1 MEAATDATSTRG
13 LPSTA
18 VTVRPES
25 NSRYGANAT
34 KDIVFGSLAG
44 LVGKIVEY
52 PFDTVKVR
60 LQSQPDTR
68 PALYSGPLDCFRK
81 SLHQEGLR
89 GLYRGVSAPL
99 VGAAAESSSLF
110 FSYNVAK
117 DVLQST
123 LYGSSL
129 PPTFELPLAML
140 VGCGAAS
147 GAFTSLVLT
156 PIELVK
162 CQMQVPVRPVCAVAQ
177 QAQAPLARPGP
188 LAIVGSIYR
197 RYGVLGFWHGQLG
210 TFIREAGG
218 SAAWFGSYE
227 AVLILFRRFASGQ
240 PSSATTA
247 ESISHSGSASGPS
260 SPAIYQQL
268 LGGAVAGMSY
278 NFICFPADTIKSRM
292 QTEQPTLSS
301 SPSSSHHR
309 ARDSERKSFRH
320 VAGALYRQQGLRGFY
335 VGCGIT
341 VLRSA
346 PSSALIFTL
355 YEGLKE
361 RFG

>member
-1 MEAATDATSTRG
+1 MAE
-13 LPSTA
+13 L
-18 VTVRPES
+18 
-25 NSRYGANAT
+25 
-34 KDIVFGSLAG
+34 GSC
-44 LVGKIVEY
+44 
-52 PFDTVKVR
+52 
-60 LQSQPDTR
+60 Q
-68 PALYSGPLDCFRK
+68 
-81 SLHQEGLR
+81 
-89 GLYRGVSAPL
+89 
-99 VGAAAESSSLF
+99 
-110 FSYNVAK
+110 YNVAK
-117 DVLQST
+117 DLLQST
-123 LYGSSL
+123 LHGSSL

-140 VGCGAAS
+140 VACGAAS

-162 CQMQVPVRPVCAVAQ
+162 CQMQVPVRPASAVAQ
-177 QAQAPLARPGP
+177 QAQTQAPLARPGA
-188 LAIVGSIYR
+188 LAIVSSIYR

-227 AVLILFRRFASGQ
+227 AVLLLFREFASGQ
-240 PSSATTA
+240 PLSAETA
-247 ESISHSGSASGPS
+247 EPVSHADIVSGPS

-268 LGGAVAGMSY
+268 LGGAMAGMSY

-292 QTEQPTLSS
+292 QTEQPALSSSSSSSSSS
-301 SPSSSHHR
+301 SPSSSLHHHHHHHHS
-309 ARDSERKSFRH
+309 AGDMERKSFRH

-355 YEGLKE
+355 YEGLKK